1 MTPPSTLSGSGGL
14 GRRVNDIAC
23 VYRIHFARLKTE
35 AGPFLLAAFVFPAVM
50 YLFATA
56 IGSSEHALDDA
67 HRVRFLAGSIV
78 FSVSLTAVSWL
89 GYLLL
94 ENRFTGRLRLF
105 ATLPLAPSS
114 YVLGIV
120 IFAIAQAAI
129 GTLALI
135 GVARAYGVHNRLSV
149 PSGVAALALVL
160 LLTVLCVCGLAVI
173 IAARARSFS
182 EGSLLTDTIG
192 AGMVFLAPVYYS
204 ADALPSVLRM
214 ISRVLPTTYAA
225 HGVSTTLAGGYAV
238 GADALVLFTMAIVTM
253 SIGFRAMRWRDE

>member
-1 MTPPSTLSGSGGL
+1 MKPPSPLRGYGAP
-14 GRRVNDIAC
+14 RRVHDIAC
-23 VYRIHFARLKTE
+23 VCRIHFARLKTE

-50 YLFATA
+50 YLFASA

-120 IFAIAQAAI
+120 IFAVAQAAT
-129 GTLALI
+129 GTVALI
-135 GVARAYGVHNRLSV
+135 GLARAYGVHNRLSA
-149 PSGVAALALVL
+149 PAGVIALALVI

-204 ADALPSVLRM
+204 PDALPRVLRM
-214 ISRVLPTTYAA
+214 ISRILPTTYAA
-225 HGVSTTLAGGYAV
+225 HGVSTTLNGGHAV
-238 GADALVLFTMAIVTM
+238 GGDAVVLFAMAATTMAI
-253 SIGFRAMRWRDE
+253 GFRVMRWRDE